1 MLRQLS
7 VLAVFCCCACG
18 ALAQPASLYDVYAEA
33 MLADPRVKIAQHKVE
48 MGKAQEDSAFGA
60 LLPQASFDAQFSD
73 NDVEY
78 DSDLVDD
85 QSYQGERYSVQ
96 VRQMLFN
103 WTTLSRRARAEQ
115 QVAQRESELLDMMSM
130 LLVDVSERYFQILLA
145 DGGVELI
152 QAEKELVQQQLRQTE
167 ELYKRKLV
175 RVTDYLETQARVDK
189 VRTDLIEAENEAA
202 LAREELSALT
212 GSFVGDLVPIRE
224 DFTLPLFENTME
236 YWTELSMSN
245 NALLA
250 SKREAVLVA
259 EEGVQEQKGGH
270 YPTFDLVF
278 SAQRSDVG
286 YDNQTSPQ
294 RDTEYI
300 GVNINVPLFAG
311 GSTSARV
318 REAWSQYY
326 IAREEE
332 EGARREV
339 LKLTRGAWLNTR
351 SSRKRID
358 AAALS
363 VKSATKSYEAMNKS
377 FSYGTV
383 TAADVLA
390 ALHIRTRA
398 QRDFQDALYS
408 YLVNWLALKRESG
421 SLEATDLQQLNDW
434 LMDGGAA

>member
-7 VLAVFCCCACG
+7 AVFALCCCTWG
-18 ALAQPASLYDVYAEA
+18 ASAQPASLYDVFAEA
-33 MLADPRVKIAQHKVE
+33 LQADPRVKIAQHKVE

-60 LLPQASFDAQFSD
+60 LLPQANINAQFSK
-73 NDVEY
+73 NDVKY

-85 QSYQGERYSVQ
+85 QDFNGERYSVQ

-103 WTTLSRRARAEQ
+103 WSTLSKRARAEQ
-115 QVAQRESELLDMMSM
+115 LVAQRESELLDVFSM
-130 LLVDVSERYFQILLA
+130 LLVDVSERYFQVLLS

-152 QAEKELVQQQLRQTE
+152 RDEQKLVQQQLRETE

-212 GSFVGDLVPIRE
+212 GNYVGDLAPIRE
-224 DFTLPLFENTME
+224 DFTLPPLENSME
-236 YWTELSMSN
+236 YWTELSMTN
-245 NALLA
+245 NTLLA

-259 EEGVQEQKGGH
+259 REAVQEQKGGH
-270 YPTFDLVF
+270 YPTFDLIF

-286 YDNQTSPQ
+286 FDNQTSPQ

-300 GVNINVPLFAG
+300 GVDINLPLFSG

-318 REAWSQYY
+318 RGAWSEYY
-326 IAREEE
+326 MAREDEE
-332 EGARREV
+332 AARREV

-358 AAALS
+358 SAALS
-363 VKSATKSYEAMNKS
+363 VKSATKSFEAMSKS

-383 TAADVLA
+383 TASDVLV

-398 QRDFQDALYS
+398 ERDFQDALYS
-408 YLVNWLALKRESG
+408 YLVNWLHLKRESG
-421 SLEATDLQQLNDW
+421 SLQAADLQQLNGW
-434 LMDGGAA
+434 LMGENS

>member
-1 MLRQLS
+1 VLRQLS
-7 VLAVFCCCACG
+7 AMLALCCCSWG
-18 ALAQPASLYDVYAEA
+18 ALAQPASLYDVFADALE
-33 MLADPRVKIAQHKVE
+33 ADPRVKIAQHKVE
-48 MGKAQEDSAFGA
+48 MGKAQQDSAFGA
-60 LLPQASFDAQFSD
+60 LLPQANFAAQFSD

-85 QSYQGERYSVQ
+85 QSYNGERYSIQ

-103 WTTLSRRARAEQ
+103 WTTLSTRARAEQ
-115 QVAQRESELLDMMSM
+115 VVAQRESELLDVFSMM
-130 LLVDVSERYFQILLA
+130 LLDVSARYFQVLLA
-145 DGGVELI
+145 DGGVELLR
-152 QAEKELVQQQLRQTE
+152 AEQELVQQQLRETE

-212 GSFVGDLVPIRE
+212 GNSVGDLVPIRE
-224 DFTLPLFENTME
+224 DFTLPALDNTME

-250 SKREAVLVA
+250 SKREAVLA
-259 EEGVQEQKGGH
+259 AQETVQQQKGGH
-270 YPTFDLVF
+270 YPTFDLVL

-286 YDNQTSPQ
+286 YDNQVSPQ

-300 GVNINVPLFAG
+300 GVDINLPLFAG
-311 GSTSARV
+311 GATSARV
-318 REAWSQYY
+318 RGAWSEYY
-326 IAREEE
+326 MAREEE

-339 LKLTRGAWLNTR
+339 LKLTRGAWLNTQ

-358 AAALS
+358 SAALS
-363 VKSATKSYEAMNKS
+363 VKSATKSYEAMSKS

-383 TAADVLA
+383 KASDVLA

-398 QRDFQDALYS
+398 ERDFQNALYS
-408 YLVNWLALKRESG
+408 YLVNWLQLKRQSG
-421 SLEATDLQQLNDW
+421 TLQADDLQQLNDG
-434 LMDGGAA
+434 LMGEKP